1 MSYIHFS
8 SVNYNKNLWI
18 LREKVSQDVYLRNS
32 LFNISNRKNMYKFK
46 QPVFQY
52 ISTSPKSKQSTRYS
66 PMNTSFRSSSKSI
79 SRGSTIK
86 NSASTISKAK
96 TRTITLYDSLLSSK
110 EKVHKVKTLEIKRE
124 NDTFKKRLNRVS
136 SPLSRKRFETMY
148 TQNKKYSQNCKK
160 VRTNGEVFDRE
171 MKILDRLPK
180 LYLKKGKMVSY

>member
-1 MSYIHFS
+1 MNYIHYS

-46 QPVFQY
+46 EPVFQY
-52 ISTSPKSKQSTRYS
+52 ISTSPRSKHSTCYS
-66 PMNTSFRSSSKSI
+66 PMNTSFRSSNKSM

-86 NSASTISKAK
+86 NNSTITRSKTK
-96 TRTITLYDSLLSSK
+96 TVTLYDSILSSK
-110 EKVHKVKTLEIKRE
+110 EKVHKVKTFEIKRE

-136 SPLSRKRFETMY
+136 SPLSRKRLDAMY

-160 VRTNGEVFDRE
+160 VRTNSEVLNRE
-171 MKILDRLPK
+171 RKILDRLPK

>member
-1 MSYIHFS
+1 MSYIHYS
-8 SVNYNKNLWI
+8 SFNYNKNLWI

-96 TRTITLYDSLLSSK
+96 TRTI
-110 EKVHKVKTLEIKRE
+110 
-124 NDTFKKRLNRVS
+124 
-136 SPLSRKRFETMY
+136 
-148 TQNKKYSQNCKK
+148 
-160 VRTNGEVFDRE
+160 
-171 MKILDRLPK
+171 KIGRAH
-180 LYLKKGKMVSY
+180 V

>member
-1 MSYIHFS
+1 MSYIPYS

-32 LFNISNRKNMYKFK
+32 LFNISNRKSMYQFK
-46 QPVFQY
+46 QPIVQY
-52 ISTSPKSKQSTRYS
+52 ISTAPRSKHSTGYS
-66 PMNTSFRSSSKSI
+66 QMTTSFRASNKSI

-86 NSASTISKAK
+86 NNCSTISKA
-96 TRTITLYDSLLSSK
+96 RTVSLYDSILSSK
-110 EKVHKVKTLEIKRE
+110 EKVLKVKTLEIKKE

-160 VRTNGEVFDRE
+160 VRTNSEMFDRE